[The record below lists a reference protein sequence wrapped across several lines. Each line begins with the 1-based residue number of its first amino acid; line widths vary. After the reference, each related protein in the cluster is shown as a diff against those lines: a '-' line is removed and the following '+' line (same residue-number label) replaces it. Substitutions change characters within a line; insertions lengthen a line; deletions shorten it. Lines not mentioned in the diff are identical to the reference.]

1 MYLSNK
7 IHVVS
12 TALMCVGLINI
23 LAEAMNLAVRK
34 ISAIINP
41 AKLVPDMLDKNIWIA
56 QSIVA
61 LIQLIANAIV
71 FYIAYKKTKHYM
83 QLIPTEDAE
92 QMAMLQKETN
102 NEKIS
107 QLNIRDIYNLLM
119 VWTAIT
125 LGVQFVYEITSLAY
139 KKFIAHMLISVA
151 IQNEEMY
158 ATFVSIYNSTHGFK
172 YIGMLVAI
180 SIGIVVTGIFLRDR
194 LLEILAGALL
204 IVFLIAFLWVEQTTL
219 TINNRTIS
227 VVWTSVI
234 FHLLQTGGIMSI
246 AVYLRLKFKGM

>member
-12 TALMCVGLINI
+12 TALMCVGIINI
-23 LAEAMNLAVRK
+23 LAEAMNILVRK
-34 ISAIINP
+34 ISAIMNP
-41 AKLVPDMLDKNIWIA
+41 AKLVPDMLYRNIWMA

-61 LIQLIANAIV
+61 LLQLIANAIV
-71 FYIAYKKTKHYM
+71 FYIAYKKTKHYL

-92 QMAMLQKETN
+92 QMALLQKETN

-139 KKFIAHMLISVA
+139 KKFIAHMLISV
-151 IQNEEMY
+151 
-158 ATFVSIYNSTHGFK
+158 
-172 YIGMLVAI
+172 
-180 SIGIVVTGIFLRDR
+180 
-194 LLEILAGALL
+194 
-204 IVFLIAFLWVEQTTL
+204 
-219 TINNRTIS
+219 
-227 VVWTSVI
+227 VWTSVI